1 MGAPGQ
7 WEGESSLTQTPF
19 LAAILWTTALL
30 ALTPAYARN
39 LEAPSVKEIMGKAN
53 KPTGIYFNLGQDLK
67 DDNPAW
73 PDIQQEAKELKELAD
88 ALHQAAPPRGDKASW
103 DKLTSAY
110 ANNAKVLLK
119 AAAKM
124 DQAAAREAHAK
135 MGGNACMTCHKAHRP
150 AE

>member
-7 WEGESSLTQTPF
+7 WEGESSLMQSTF
-19 LAAILWTTALL
+19 LVAILSTTALL

-39 LEAPSVKEIMGKAN
+39 VEAPSVKEIMDKAN

-67 DDNPAW
+67 GDNPAW
-73 PDIQQEAKELKELAD
+73 SDIQQEAKELKQLAD
-88 ALHQAAPPRGDKASW
+88 ALRQAAPPRGDKDSW
-103 DKLTSAY
+103 DKLTNLY
-110 ANNAKVLLK
+110 ANNAKALLQ